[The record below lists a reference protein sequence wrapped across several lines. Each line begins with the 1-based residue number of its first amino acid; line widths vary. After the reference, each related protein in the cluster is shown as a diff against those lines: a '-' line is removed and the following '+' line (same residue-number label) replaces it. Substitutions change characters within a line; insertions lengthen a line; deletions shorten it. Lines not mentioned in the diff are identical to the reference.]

1 MRFVW
6 IYFGIINILAA
17 ALTAYD
23 KQAARV
29 GGWRVKEKT
38 LMFMV
43 IGGGAVAMGLTMLLI
58 RHKTRKPK
66 FVVGV
71 PLIIILQLLF
81 LVFGLDQSLA
91 VSHFTIESD
100 KIGDKVRLMLI
111 TDLHSCDYGDS
122 QERLLNKVYN
132 ENPDIVLLCGDI
144 FDDELPID
152 NTIEF
157 LQGVAGKYPCYF
169 VFGNHEFWSGKI
181 EELEAILTT
190 YGVKVLRG
198 TSDIIRVGNDV
209 ISIKGIDDPDTDRY
223 DNNSLPYADQLRS
236 LGGPADHDVFTLLM
250 SHRPERM
257 DEFLPLDFDLVVAGH
272 AHGGQ
277 WRIPFI
283 LENGLLAPN
292 QGLFPQ
298 HTNGK
303 YCLGETVLIVS
314 RGLARESTAVPRLFN
329 RPEIIVITVGNYN
342 VIP

>member
-1 MRFVW
+1 MRLVW
-6 IYFGIINILAA
+6 IYLEIINALAA
-17 ALTAYD
+17 ALTVYD
-23 KQAARV
+23 KRAARV
-29 GGWRVKEKT
+29 GGKRVKEKT
-38 LMFMV
+38 LV
-43 IGGGAVAMGLTMLLI
+43 LVAVGGGAAAIGLTMLLT

-71 PLIIILQLLF
+71 LLIIIFQLLF

-100 KIGDKVRLMLI
+100 KIDDKVRLMLI
-111 TDLHSCDYGDS
+111 TDLHSCDYGDG
-122 QERLLNKVYN
+122 QERLLNKVCN

-152 NTIEF
+152 NTIAF
-157 LQGVAGKYPCYF
+157 LQGIAGKYPCYF
-169 VFGNHEFWSGKI
+169 VFGNHEFWSDKI
-181 EELEAILTT
+181 EELEAILTA

-198 TSDIIRVGNDV
+198 TSDILGIGDDV
-209 ISIKGIDDPDTDRY
+209 ISIRGIDDPDTDRY
-223 DNNSLPYADQLRS
+223 DNNWVPYADQLYNLGRS
-236 LGGPADHDVFTLLM
+236 IDPDVFTLLM

-257 DEFLPLDFDLVVAGH
+257 DEFLALDFDLVVAGH

-292 QGLFPQ
+292 QGFFPRY
-298 HTNGK
+298 TNGK

-329 RPEIIVITVGNYN
+329 RPEIVMITVQGK
-342 VIP
+342 

>member
-6 IYFGIINILAA
+6 IYFEIMNILAV
-17 ALTAYD
+17 ALTVYD
-23 KQAARV
+23 KRAAQTGRR
-29 GGWRVKEKT
+29 RVKEKT
-38 LMFMV
+38 LMLV
-43 IGGGAVAMGLTMLLI
+43 AIGGGAAVMGLTMLLI
-58 RHKTRKPK
+58 RHKTRKLK
-66 FVVGV
+66 FVVGIPV
-71 PLIIILQLLF
+71 IIIIQLSF

-100 KIGDKVRLMLI
+100 KINDKVRLMLI
-111 TDLHSCDYGDS
+111 ADLHSCDYGNG

-144 FDDELPID
+144 FDDELSTD
-152 NTIEF
+152 NTIKF
-157 LQGVAGKYPCYF
+157 LQGIAGKYPCYF

-181 EELEAILTT
+181 DELEAIFTT
-190 YGVKVLRG
+190 YGVKGLRG
-198 TSDIIRVGNDV
+198 TSAIIGVRDDV
-209 ISIKGIDDPDTDRY
+209 INISGIDDPDTDRY
-223 DNNSLPYADQLRS
+223 DHNSLSYADQLYS
-236 LGGPADHDVFTLLM
+236 LGRRSIDPNVFTLLM

-257 DEFLPLDFDLVVAGH
+257 DEFLALDFDLIVAGH

-292 QGLFPQ
+292 QGFFPRY
-298 HTNGK
+298 TNGK

-329 RPEIIVITVGNYN
+329 RPEIVVITVQGK
-342 VIP
+342 